1 MPGRK
6 VGPRYIIESLL
17 GVGSEGEVYQI
28 RELDT
33 GILRAAKFYFPHR
46 DPKKRQSILHARKL
60 NALRRCPVVLQYHHS
75 EVITVRKQSVVAM
88 ISELYEG
95 QQLEKWVA
103 LFPGKRLR
111 PYTALHV
118 FYNLVRGLED
128 IHACR
133 YYHADVHTQNILI
146 QPRGVEFDLKLI
158 DFYDW
163 GAAAKWKQK
172 QDITDAIIVFYECL
186 GGASHYASLPGDIKH
201 IIAGL
206 KRSLILKRFS
216 TMVTLRKHLET
227 FEWSSII

>member
-1 MPGRK
+1 M
-6 VGPRYIIESLL
+6 
-17 GVGSEGEVYQI
+17 
-28 RELDT
+28 
-33 GILRAAKFYFPHR
+33 
-46 DPKKRQSILHARKL
+46 
-60 NALRRCPVVLQYHHS
+60 VLQYHHS
-75 EVITVRKQSVVAM
+75 EVITVRRQSVVAM

-103 LFPGKRLR
+103 QFPGKRLR

-128 IHACR
+128 IHARR

-163 GAAAKWKQK
+163 GAAAKWKQR

-186 GGASHYASLPGDIKH
+186 GGAGHYASLPGDIKH